1 MNFFRRFKT
10 ENKPKE
16 GLQQVTAAAKQPAV
30 NRPSRESAAYN
41 VLSKKDD
48 IPQHSAVLSVT
59 NGPIELTSDWQKNYA
74 ILLTNRDKK
83 EVEVI
88 CSIDV
93 IRKAGIDDDYLAIV
107 DRIKRSGYS
116 RVKTKKLAKP
126 EIIQIIY
133 EQTEQKR
140 SVEEQQKAATQ
151 IQLEFDELL
160 VSALK
165 ARASDIHIEV
175 TRRGAEVKF
184 RVDGALQHF
193 TEWPVRHARTMAG
206 VIYMVIAEEKDTS
219 FDERRDQS
227 AIIDRELGEH
237 GSVRVRL
244 NTLPTY
250 PAGFDMIMRILKMGQ
265 SGEKIDLNKLG
276 YSGEHLSKV
285 RRGSAKPVGV
295 MMMAGTTGSGK
306 STSLNAMLSEKIAH
320 HGGRIKVI
328 TVEDPPEYLLV
339 GATQVPVVRSRS
351 AAKEGADINP
361 FASTIRAAMRSDP
374 DVLMIGEVRDHHSA
388 ELLIHAVQSGHPVFT
403 TTHASS
409 GIDIISR
416 LRSNGV
422 PDDVL
427 GSHNF
432 ISALMYQTLLKTVCP
447 HCSTDFEHFKKHAHD
462 ESDAELVHRVYRYLG
477 ATQAKQLRFINN
489 EGCKHC
495 RKGVTGRTV
504 AAEVILP
511 DAYMLRAF
519 RDRQDSDAMM
529 HYAYSGGK
537 FALHH
542 GITKMLMGQCDIR
555 DVEHKL
561 DLIEALQEMSRS
573 VRFFVASPGYSAF
586 IKAQQEAEEALK
598 QSANDQT
605 SQIILLEDLQEPIVL
620 AKPTG
625 QEIIL
630 PEEKALILPEQL
642 PVTPRPGG
650 VDLIT
655 KPSPVAKPVVVELPV
670 QAPAN
675 PTVTEAPSSAK
686 ILADVPVETS
696 VETPAEALEA
706 PATQSNQDE
715 PVPVDATLPT
725 LHSDAVLQAPDSVQE
740 EEALAVPEEKFH
752 VHLPQQAQDNEESDA
767 TAAEQAPRVV
777 ESEVALTDDL
787 EQVIVTEVVES
798 PVAIQ
803 VVTDFIPEAV
813 TATEEKSPAVA
824 EDPQPVEDPASQV
837 ELESEAKPTERAP
850 GQAQIS
856 TQPSLIQALLP
867 VLESEVQRTGIKLS
881 GRFFKARL
889 STAAI
894 SSLLANE
901 NTPDALR
908 NAVQTAFSALSQDEL
923 DAVYQTT
930 AAELQALIDAEK
942 TEGGSD
948 ASDQGVVELA
958 PEVAPVATKPEPAPD
973 AAVKKAPAKPRKVTS
988 LAQKR
993 TAAGKDKETDG
1004 AQKPARRYKSKLLS
1018 AGESPVVETPTKE
1031 AKPKGTGVVKNIAE
1045 QRAKKPSR
1053 TANKDTSNPDEKK

>member
-1 MNFFRRFKT
+1 MNFFRR
-10 ENKPKE
+10 NKPDHAPKE
-16 GLQQVTAAAKQPAV
+16 DLKQVTATAKQPPAA
-30 NRPSRESAAYN
+30 RPSRNNAAYN

-59 NGPIELTSDWQKNYA
+59 GGPIELTPEWQKNYA

-88 CSIDV
+88 CSLEV
-93 IRKAGIDDDYLAIV
+93 IRKAGLDDDYLAIV
-107 DRIKRSGYS
+107 DRIKRSGYV
-116 RVKTKKLAKP
+116 RAKTKMLAKP

-165 ARASDIHIEV
+165 AGASDIHIEV

-184 RVDGALQHF
+184 RVDGALQNF

-227 AIIDRELGEH
+227 AIIDRELGEY

-244 NTLPTY
+244 NTLPAY
-250 PAGFDMIMRILKMGQ
+250 PTGFDMIMRILKMGQ
-265 SGEKIDLNKLG
+265 SGDKIDLNKLG

-320 HGGRIKVI
+320 HAGRIKVI

-447 HCSTDFEHFKKHAHD
+447 HCSTDFEHFKKHARD
-462 ESDAELVHRVYRYLG
+462 ESDQELVHRVYRYLG
-477 ATQAKQLRFINN
+477 PAQAKQLRFINN
-489 EGCKHC
+489 DGCDKC

-519 RDRQDSDAMM
+519 RDRQDSDALM

-542 GITKMLMGQCDIR
+542 GISKMLRGQCDIR

-561 DLIEALQEMSRS
+561 DLIESLQEMSKS
-573 VRFFVASPGYSAF
+573 VRFFVASPEYSLF
-586 IKAQQEAEEALK
+586 IKAQQDAEEALK
-598 QSANDQT
+598 LSVNET
-605 SQIILLEDLQEPIVL
+605 SQIILLDDLQEPIAL
-620 AKPTG
+620 AKPTE
-625 QEIIL
+625 QSILMPEEKSIIL
-630 PEEKALILPEQL
+630 PTEVIANPAKVQE
-642 PVTPRPGG
+642 
-650 VDLIT
+650 
-655 KPSPVAKPVVVELPV
+655 SSVAVRVAEPA
-670 QAPAN
+670 QAPAATPKPVTLELPSRSPVSVAEKTEPSKAIESQLQQGLPEITRPSVRVAEVEAEGLATP
-675 PTVTEAPSSAK
+675 PT
-686 ILADVPVETS
+686 PVE
-696 VETPAEALEA
+696 PAQALQLKTEPEAVPEPVPAFEDKEPVRESESAPAALEA
-706 PATQSNQDE
+706 ESAVLSIPAEPEIAELEVIPEEPAVHLQDE
-715 PVPVDATLPT
+715 VAPQVPAATEMAK
-725 LHSDAVLQAPDSVQE
+725 AVVV
-740 EEALAVPEEKFH
+740 AV
-752 VHLPQQAQDNEESDA
+752 
-767 TAAEQAPRVV
+767 
-777 ESEVALTDDL
+777 
-787 EQVIVTEVVES
+787 
-798 PVAIQ
+798 
-803 VVTDFIPEAV
+803 
-813 TATEEKSPAVA
+813 EEKSATPVSKSAEPKPKVSAIRVIETKPAEVVR
-824 EDPQPVEDPASQV
+824 DEDPAASV
-837 ELESEAKPTERAP
+837 
-850 GQAQIS
+850 
-856 TQPSLIQALLP
+856 SLIKALLP
-867 VLESEVQRTGIKLS
+867 VLKSEVERTGIKLS

-894 SSLLANE
+894 TSLIASD
-901 NTPDALR
+901 NTPDVLR
-908 NAVQTAFSALSQDEL
+908 SVLQASFSALSQDEL
-923 DAVYQTT
+923 GIVYQATV
-930 AAELQALIDAEK
+930 EQLQAVVDADKAGDES
-942 TEGGSD
+942 GSGNQ
-948 ASDQGVVELA
+948 AAQAEESPA
-958 PEVAPVATKPEPAPD
+958 VATSNPVVKPEEAP
-973 AAVKKAPAKPRKVTS
+973 AAVPKPASKARKVTS
-988 LAQKR
+988 LPQKR
-993 TAAGKDKETDG
+993 AASKDKDKE
-1004 AQKPARRYKSKLLS
+1004 AEAKPKAARRYRSKLLS
-1018 AGESPVVETPTKE
+1018 AGESPEVEAPVKE
-1031 AKPKGTGVVKNIAE
+1031 VKPKGDGVVKSLADA
-1045 QRAKKPSR
+1045 RAKSSR
-1053 TANKDTSNPDEKK
+1053 SPAKKDKSSQDDKK

>member
-30 NRPSRESAAYN
+30 NRPSRDSAAYN

-59 NGPIELTSDWQKNYA
+59 NGLIELTPEWQKNYA

-276 YSGEHLSKV
+276 YSKEHLGKV

-306 STSLNAMLSEKIAH
+306 STSLNAMLTEKISH
-320 HGGRIKVI
+320 HAGRIKVI
-328 TVEDPPEYLLV
+328 TVEDPPEYVLV
-339 GATQVPVVRSRS
+339 GATMVPVVRSRS
-351 AAKEGADINP
+351 AAKEGVDVNP

-489 EGCKHC
+489 DGCKHC

-519 RDRQDSDAMM
+519 RDRQDSDALM
-529 HYAYSGGK
+529 HYAYGGGK

-542 GITKMLMGQCDIR
+542 GITKMLMGECDIR

-573 VRFFVASPGYSAF
+573 VRFFVASPSYSAF
-586 IKAQQEAEEALK
+586 IKAQQEAEVALK

-605 SQIILLEDLQEPIVL
+605 SQIILLEDLRESIAL
-620 AKPTG
+620 AKPAE
-625 QEIIL
+625 QAIIL
-630 PEEKALILPEQL
+630 PEEKTLILPERAL
-642 PVTPRPGG
+642 VTPRPIE
-650 VDLIT
+650 VDLT
-655 KPSPVAKPVVVELPV
+655 SKPSPVAVELPALSAV
-670 QAPAN
+670 DLPVA
-675 PTVTEAPSSAK
+675 EAPSSAE
-686 ILADVPVETS
+686 ILADS
-696 VETPAEALEA
+696 PAEPPPLAAEA
-706 PATQSNQDE
+706 PSAQSNKE
-715 PVPVDATLPT
+715 KPAPVDATAHEQ
-725 LHSDAVLQAPDSVQE
+725 HSDSLQLPDSIQE
-740 EEALAVPEEKFH
+740 EAAVAAPEEETE
-752 VHLPQQAQDNEESDA
+752 VHLPSQAQTTESPKVE
-767 TAAEQAPRVV
+767 AAEQALDAV
-777 ESEVALTDDL
+777 EPEVAPTIDL
-787 EQVIVTEVVES
+787 EQEVVAEVFD
-798 PVAIQ
+798 PAVAVQ
-803 VVTDFIPEAV
+803 VVADLTPEAF
-813 TATEEKSPAVA
+813 TATEEKAPALADDPKPVA
-824 EDPQPVEDPASQV
+824 DPTPQV
-837 ELESEAKPTERAP
+837 ELESEVKPAEPAP
-850 GQAQIS
+850 DQAQIS
-856 TQPSLIQALLP
+856 TQPSLITALLP

-901 NTPDALR
+901 NTPDVLR
-908 NAVQTAFSALSQDEL
+908 NAAKAAFSALSQDEL
-923 DAVYQTT
+923 EAVYQTT

-942 TEGGSD
+942 AEGDSD

-958 PEVAPVATKPEPAPD
+958 PEVTPEVAKPETAPE
-973 AAVKKAPAKPRKVTS
+973 AVAKKPPAKPRKVAS

-993 TAAGKDKETDG
+993 NAAGKDKETEG
-1004 AQKPARRYKSKLLS
+1004 AEKPARRYKSKLLS
-1018 AGESPVVETPTKE
+1018 AGESPVVETPVKE
-1031 AKPKGTGVVKNIAE
+1031 PKPKGTGVVKSIAE

-1053 TANKDTSNPDEKK
+1053 TANKDASNPDENK

>member
-1 MNFFRRFKT
+1 MNFFRR
-10 ENKPKE
+10 NKPEHAPKE
-16 GLQQVTAAAKQPAV
+16 DLKQVTATAKQQPAARP
-30 NRPSRESAAYN
+30 NRNQAAYN

-48 IPQHSAVLSVT
+48 IPVHSAVLSVT
-59 NGPIELTSDWQKNYA
+59 GGPIELTAEWQKNYA

-88 CSIDV
+88 CSLDV
-93 IRKAGIDDDYLAIV
+93 IRKAGIDDDYMAIV
-107 DRIKRSGYS
+107 DRIKRSGYV
-116 RVKTKKLAKP
+116 RAKTKMLAKP

-133 EQTEQKR
+133 EQLEQKR
-140 SVEEQQKAATQ
+140 SVEEQQKAATA

-175 TRRGAEVKF
+175 TRKGAEVKF

-227 AIIDRELGEH
+227 AIIDRELGEY

-276 YSGEHLSKV
+276 YSREHLSKV

-351 AAKEGADINP
+351 AAKEGADVNP

-388 ELLIHAVQSGHPVFT
+388 DLLIHAVQSGHPVFT

-409 GIDIISR
+409 GIDIVSR

-432 ISALMYQTLLKTVCP
+432 ISALMYQTLLKTVCQ
-447 HCSTDFEHFKKHAHD
+447 HCSTDFDHFKKHAQD
-462 ESDAELVHRVYRYLG
+462 EADDELVHRVYRYLG
-477 ATQAKQLRFINN
+477 QEQAKELRFIHND
-489 EGCKHC
+489 GCPHC

-519 RDRQDSDAMM
+519 RDRQDSDALM
-529 HYAYSGGK
+529 HYAYNGGR

-542 GITKMLMGQCDIR
+542 GIAKMLTGQCDIR

-561 DLIEALQEMSRS
+561 DLIEALQEMSTS
-573 VRFFVASPGYSAF
+573 VRFFVASPQYSTF
-586 IKAQQEAEEALK
+586 IKVQQEAEEALK
-598 QSANDQT
+598 LSANDQT
-605 SQIILLEDLQEPIVL
+605 SSIILLDQLQEPIIL
-620 AKPTG
+620 AKPASQPEPVLASAPTA
-625 QEIIL
+625 QPKAEPKPLLVDDQVKPTPVVHLKPAEEPVAKTSVADPEPVVASKAAQPAEVVEIVHA
-630 PEEKALILPEQL
+630 PKPVEAETTAAVAPAPSPAPKESA
-642 PVTPRPGG
+642 PVTEKPA
-650 VDLIT
+650 T
-655 KPSPVAKPVVVELPV
+655 KPEKVLENTAAIKTTKPEPVRVPVAKKPVVV
-670 QAPAN
+670 AS
-675 PTVTEAPSSAK
+675 TAK
-686 ILADVPVETS
+686 PKS
-696 VETPAEALEA
+696 
-706 PATQSNQDE
+706 E
-715 PVPVDATLPT
+715 PVPVQTSTEAVVTVSKPEAAPQVLAPVVEAKAAAPT
-725 LHSDAVLQAPDSVQE
+725 KT
-740 EEALAVPEEKFH
+740 AVPAPAPL
-752 VHLPQQAQDNEESDA
+752 VSQQPEP
-767 TAAEQAPRVV
+767 AADQ
-777 ESEVALTDDL
+777 L
-787 EQVIVTEVVES
+787 
-798 PVAIQ
+798 
-803 VVTDFIPEAV
+803 
-813 TATEEKSPAVA
+813 
-824 EDPQPVEDPASQV
+824 
-837 ELESEAKPTERAP
+837 
-850 GQAQIS
+850 
-856 TQPSLIQALLP
+856 SLIEALLP
-867 VLESEVQRTGIKLS
+867 VLHSEVQRTGIALT

-889 STAAI
+889 STTAI
-894 SSLLANE
+894 TAILASE
-901 NTPDALR
+901 NTDEVLRQALQL
-908 NAVQTAFSALSQDEL
+908 AFQTLTQAEL
-923 DAVYQTT
+923 DVVYQTT
-930 AAELQALIDAEK
+930 AEQLQARIDAKTAVSGESESGSGGRANVAQADEK
-942 TEGGSD
+942 QTAE
-948 ASDQGVVELA
+948 AKEVESS
-958 PEVAPVATKPEPAPD
+958 PV
-973 AAVKKAPAKPRKVTS
+973 PAKPLKKVTS

-993 TAAGKDKETDG
+993 TAANKEKEK
-1004 AQKPARRYKSKLLS
+1004 AAEAKPKPARQYKSKLLS
-1018 AGESPVVETPTKE
+1018 TGEKPVVEAPKKE
-1031 AKPKGTGVVKNIAE
+1031 AKTKGDGNVKSMADA
-1045 QRAKKPSR
+1045 RAKKPR
-1053 TANKDTSNPDEKK
+1053 APAKKDTSGQDDNK

>member
-30 NRPSRESAAYN
+30 NRPSRDSAAYN

-59 NGPIELTSDWQKNYA
+59 NGLIELTPDWQKNYA

-432 ISALMYQTLLKTVCP
+432 ISALMYQTLLKTVCA

-489 EGCKHC
+489 DGCKHC

-573 VRFFVASPGYSAF
+573 VRFFVASPSYSAF

-620 AKPTG
+620 AKPAE
-625 QEIIL
+625 QAIIL
-630 PEEKALILPEQL
+630 PEEKTLILPEQV

-650 VDLIT
+650 VDLIS
-655 KPSPVAKPVVVELPV
+655 KPSPVAKPTAVELEA
-670 QAPAN
+670 QAPVDLPVA
-675 PTVTEAPSSAK
+675 EGASSVK
-686 ILADVPVETS
+686 ILGDGS
-696 VETPAEALEA
+696 VETPVKA
-706 PATQSNQDE
+706 PETTVDQSYQEE
-715 PVPVDATLPT
+715 PSVNATLPEE
-725 LHSDAVLQAPDSVQE
+725 HSDAPLQLSDSIHE
-740 EEALAVPEEKFH
+740 EEVVGVPKAKPH
-752 VHLPQQAQDNEESDA
+752 VQLPQQDQAIEAPEVPV
-767 TAAEQAPRVV
+767 AEQVLAPLEFEIVPTNDF
-777 ESEVALTDDL
+777 EQDVAA
-787 EQVIVTEVVES
+787 EVVETVVVS
-798 PVAIQ
+798 E
-803 VVTDFIPEAV
+803 VVTAIIPEAIA
-813 TATEEKSPAVA
+813 ATEEKAPAVA
-824 EDPQPVEDPASQV
+824 KDPKPVAHPAPQA
-837 ELESEAKPTERAP
+837 EPESEVKPAEPSPR
-850 GQAQIS
+850 QAQPS
-856 TQPSLIQALLP
+856 TPPSLIQALLS
-867 VLESEVQRTGIKLS
+867 VLQSEVQRNGIRLS

-889 STAAI
+889 SSAAI

-901 NTPDALR
+901 NTPDTLR
-908 NAVQTAFSALSQDEL
+908 NDVKAAFSALSQDEL
-923 DAVYQTT
+923 EAVYQTT
-930 AAELQALIDAEK
+930 AAELQALIDAQK

-948 ASDQGVVELA
+948 ASDQGAVELA
-958 PEVAPVATKPEPAPD
+958 PKVAPEVTEPEPALD
-973 AAVKKAPAKPRKVTS
+973 ASAKKAPAKPRKVTS

-993 TAAGKDKETDG
+993 TATGKDKEIDG
-1004 AQKPARRYKSKLLS
+1004 AQKPTRRYKSKLLS
-1018 AGESPVVETPTKE
+1018 AGESPVVEPPEKE
-1031 AKPKGTGVVKNIAE
+1031 AKPKGTGVVKSIAE

-1053 TANKDTSNPDEKK
+1053 TTNKDASNPDEKK

>member
-30 NRPSRESAAYN
+30 NRPSRDSAAYN

-59 NGPIELTSDWQKNYA
+59 NGLIELTPDWQKNYA

-328 TVEDPPEYLLV
+328 TVEDPPEYLLI

-447 HCSTDFEHFKKHAHD
+447 HCSTDFEHFKKHARD
-462 ESDAELVHRVYRYLG
+462 ESDGELVHRVYRYLG

-573 VRFFVASPGYSAF
+573 VRFFVASPSYSAF
-586 IKAQQEAEEALK
+586 IKAQQEAEEALR

-620 AKPTG
+620 AKPAE
-625 QEIIL
+625 QAIIL
-630 PEEKALILPEQL
+630 PEEKTLILPEQAL
-642 PVTPRPGG
+642 VTPRPSG
-650 VDLIT
+650 VDLPS
-655 KPSPVAKPVVVELPV
+655 KPSPVAKPVVVELPT
-670 QAPAN
+670 PAVDL
-675 PTVTEAPSSAK
+675 PVAEAPSSVQ
-686 ILADVPVETS
+686 ILADSPAD
-696 VETPAEALEA
+696 TPAEAPEA
-706 PATQSNQDE
+706 PVAQGNPE
-715 PVPVDATLPT
+715 KPAPVDSTAHEQ
-725 LHSDAVLQAPDSVQE
+725 HSDTLQIPDSIQE
-740 EEALAVPEEKFH
+740 EAAVAAPVAETEVQLPHLTQAAESPEVE
-752 VHLPQQAQDNEESDA
+752 
-767 TAAEQAPRVV
+767 AAEQALDAV
-777 ESEVALTDDL
+777 EPEVAPTTDL
-787 EQVIVTEVVES
+787 EQDVGAEVVEP
-798 PVAIQ
+798 PVISQ
-803 VVTDFIPEAV
+803 VVADITPEVV
-813 TATEEKSPAVA
+813 TATEEKAPAVA
-824 EDPQPVEDPASQV
+824 EAPKSVIDPTPQVALENAVKPA
-837 ELESEAKPTERAP
+837 ESVPD
-850 GQAQIS
+850 QATIS
-856 TQPSLIQALLP
+856 TQPSLILALLP

-908 NAVQTAFSALSQDEL
+908 NAVKAAFSALSQDEL
-923 DAVYQTT
+923 EAVYQTT
-930 AAELQALIDAEK
+930 AAALQALIDAEK
-942 TEGGSD
+942 AEGGSD
-948 ASDQGVVELA
+948 ASDQGVIELA
-958 PEVAPVATKPEPAPD
+958 PEVTPEVTPEVAKPETAPD
-973 AAVKKAPAKPRKVTS
+973 AVAKKPPAKPRKVAS

-993 TAAGKDKETDG
+993 TAAGKDKETQ
-1004 AQKPARRYKSKLLS
+1004 AAEKPARRYKSKLLS
-1018 AGESPVVETPTKE
+1018 AGESPVVETPAKE
-1031 AKPKGTGVVKNIAE
+1031 AKPKGTGVVKSIAE

-1053 TANKDTSNPDEKK
+1053 TANKDASNPDEKK